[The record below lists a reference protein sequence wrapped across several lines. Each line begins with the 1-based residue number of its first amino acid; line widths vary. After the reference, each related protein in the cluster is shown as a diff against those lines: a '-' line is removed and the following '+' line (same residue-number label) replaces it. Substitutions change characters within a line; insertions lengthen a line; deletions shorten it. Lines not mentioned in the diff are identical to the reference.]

1 MQPVLDGVKVLD
13 CAQYGT
19 GPYAALILGFMG
31 AEVVKLEMPAGDMLR
46 RMTNRYEGISYLFT
60 LVNLNKK
67 SITLNLKKDEGK
79 RIFKELIKHFDVV
92 IENFL
97 PGTMENWGLA
107 YEELQNLNPG
117 LIYASINGF
126 GRGSKYE
133 KVPAFDPIIQAMSG
147 AMASTGFPG
156 NPPVRSQ
163 AAFGDF
169 GAGAHLVIAIL
180 GALYH
185 RQRTGR
191 GQRIEIAMRDSILY
205 FPFGIYK
212 LYHEE
217 GQVEKEKGN
226 QMVGFAPYNTYRAK
240 DGYVYI
246 LGTTDAMARRV
257 MEAIG
262 REDYITP
269 ENFASPQIRWEHR
282 EEIDNMV
289 EAWTI
294 TRTKEEIFKEMS
306 RRDVPCGPVMTL
318 DEVWNDEDLLA
329 RGLIMEINQPG
340 IGKIKVL
347 NSPVKVFPMKEGV
360 APAPLVGEHNNE
372 IYRELLGFCEED
384 LRRLR
389 EENVV

>member
-1 MQPVLDGVKVLD
+1 MQSVLDGIKVLD
-13 CAQYGT
+13 CSQYGT
-19 GPYAALILGFMG
+19 GPYAALVMGFMG

-46 RMTNRYEGISYLFT
+46 SMSNRYKGISYLFA

-67 SITLNLKKDEGK
+67 SITLNLKTEQGK
-79 RIFKELIKHFDVV
+79 EIFKELIKHYDVV

-97 PGTMENWGLA
+97 PGTMESWGLS
-107 YEELQNLNPG
+107 YDEMKNLNQG

-156 NPPVRSQ
+156 SPPVRSQ

-185 RQRTGR
+185 RQQTGR

-262 REDYITP
+262 KEDYITP
-269 ENFASPQIRWEHR
+269 ENFASPQIRWEHQR
-282 EEIDNMV
+282 EIDSMV
-289 EAWTI
+289 EAWTA
-294 TRTKEEIFKEMS
+294 TKTKREIFEELS
-306 RRDVPCGPVMTL
+306 RRDVPCGPVMTI
-318 DEVWNDEDLLA
+318 DEVWNDEDLLS
-329 RGLIMEINQPG
+329 RRLIMEIDQPG
-340 IGKIKVL
+340 MGKIKVL
-347 NSPVKVFPMKEGV
+347 NSPVKVSPMRGSV
-360 APAPLVGEHNNE
+360 APAPLIGQNNNE
-372 IYRELLGFCEED
+372 IYRELLGFSEEK
-384 LRRLR
+384 LRHLR
-389 EENVV
+389 KENVV